1 MNQENPSAILTLAAG
16 GFKDMSRI
24 AKSNPQ
30 MWKDIFRQNKE
41 NVLKSLEQF
50 QRQIDMSK
58 DILISEDWDS
68 LESWMIDANRLH
80 DIL

>member
-1 MNQENPSAILTLAAG
+1 MNQENPSSILTLAAG

-68 LESWMIDANRLH
+68 LESWMTDANRLH